1 MQINADHQLEL
12 ESEIPSNIF
21 PQSSELP
28 ELMVIQLQ
36 TRNEGNLPYK
46 IFFWIAMKEKLWL
59 DKLIDKIVGAVNI
72 SRFAAIRI

>member
-21 PQSSELP
+21 PQSSELT
-28 ELMVIQLQ
+28 ELMIIQLQ